1 MESFLHIGFPKC
13 ASSFLQKHYFTEA
26 HGFNNLTSDR
36 DWRRFLQRDLFRS
49 NGVFYAEIKT
59 PFLNEKRGLVGV
71 SSEQFLDNQLGVSF
85 EEALKRWT
93 DIFPTPLVLMIIR
106 NQWDLF
112 VSQYVQYVRAGY
124 RAGLHQFLQEMIWNH
139 RNNWFGLA
147 DFYKT
152 YSFLHQN
159 VSDNVLVLPVEMLRA
174 DFEGF
179 ISSLDRFFG
188 RQDSGGLENA
198 VVNARY
204 TNFQHSVWMMF
215 NRLVPHGLGRPCL
228 SIQPK
233 YCVGDIGEETGVD
246 RDSWFRSKTTT
257 TRYRI
262 EKLSRRASALLG
274 SQPISFEREYQEY
287 AGLFEYY
294 FAESNKRLAQTINL
308 ELEKYNYVGLE
319 PDESGS
325 K

>member
-13 ASSFLQKHYFTEA
+13 ASSFLQKNYFTEA
-26 HGFNNLTSDR
+26 HDFNNLTSDR

-49 NGVFYAEIKT
+49 NGVSYAEIRA
-59 PFLNEKRGLVGV
+59 PFLNETKGLVGV

-93 DIFPTPLVLMIIR
+93 DIFSTPLVLMIIR

-124 RAGLHQFLQEMIWNH
+124 RAGLHQFLQEMMWNH

-152 YSFLHQN
+152 YSFLHRN
-159 VSDNVLVLPVEMLRA
+159 VSGNVLVLPVEMLRA

-179 ISSLDRFFG
+179 ILSLDGFFG
-188 RQDSGGLENA
+188 RQDRGDIENA

-204 TNFQHSVWMMF
+204 TNFQHVVWRTF
-215 NRLVPHGLGRPCL
+215 NNLVPHGLGRPCL

-233 YCVGDIGEETGVD
+233 YCVGDIGEEVGVD
-246 RDSWFRSKTTT
+246 RDSWFRSRTTT

-262 EKLSRRASALLG
+262 EKISRRASALLG
-274 SQPISFEREYQEY
+274 SRPISFERERREY
-287 AGLFEYY
+287 AGLFEHY
-294 FAESNKRLAQTINL
+294 FSESNKKLAKTMNL
-308 ELEKYNYVGLE
+308 ELGRYHYVGLE
-319 PDESGS
+319 PDE
-325 K
+325 